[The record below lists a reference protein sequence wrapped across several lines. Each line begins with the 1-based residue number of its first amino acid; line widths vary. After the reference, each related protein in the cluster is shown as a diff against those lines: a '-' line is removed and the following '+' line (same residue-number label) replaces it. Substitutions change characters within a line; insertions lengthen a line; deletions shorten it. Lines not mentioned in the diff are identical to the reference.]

1 MKLLCLG
8 PQNVV
13 PPVDGGK
20 ESIHGALSSLAKHAY
35 LVYVYPGTMEE
46 DIRASYRKINVN
58 AVGIPYEP
66 RDTAAGVVLATLGS
80 YPFKFAKYSTQ
91 GFVRQVDAALGT
103 EDDFDAIVCFHA
115 HMFRL
120 AQRLKHRRN
129 WHIPVILREHNLEYA
144 LVESYV
150 DSLPKLAQ
158 IPGRYL
164 AYLTRRAEHAAWR
177 EADAVAFIT
186 DADLRVAQ
194 ASGVSGHFFH
204 APEGTPALPQLPPVE
219 LRADNLIVLL
229 NPKAT
234 QSVYNVKQFLK
245 ETWFAVAGTEAMS
258 SMNLLI
264 TGVNTEQAVAVLGI
278 PAEKMAACRVK
289 PLGFVPSL
297 AEVLS
302 SSLAMVSP
310 SYVGGGIRKK
320 ILEAMAHGVP
330 VIASELDVDSCGY
343 FADSKNILAFDDNAG
358 FVRAVAAL
366 KIPAKRALIVE
377 QAFGLIRDHANWD
390 RFAYVFVGELKKFL
404 PRTQGQNKDGF
415 KSLHAA
421 PKI

>member
-20 ESIHGALSSLAKHAY
+20 ESIHGALSSLSKHAY
-35 LVYVYPGTMEE
+35 IVYVYPGAIEE
-46 DIRASYRKINVN
+46 DIRASYRKINVG
-58 AVGIPYEP
+58 ALGIPYEP
-66 RDTAAGVVLATLGS
+66 RDTVSGVALATLGF
-80 YPFKFAKYSTQ
+80 YPFKFAKYSTRS
-91 GFVRQVDAALGT
+91 FVRQVDAALGT
-103 EDDFDAIVCFHA
+103 HDDFDAIVCFHA
-115 HMFRL
+115 HTFRL
-120 AQRLKHRRN
+120 AQRLKQRRN
-129 WHIPVILREHNLEYA
+129 WNMPVILREHNLEYA

-164 AYLTRRAEHAAWR
+164 AWLTRRAEYAAWR

-194 ASGVSGHFFH
+194 ATGVSGHFFH

-219 LRADNLIVLL
+219 LRADNLIILL

-234 QSVYNVKQFLK
+234 QSVYNVKQFLN
-245 ETWFAVAGTEAMS
+245 ETWFTVAGMEAMS

-278 PAEKMAACRVK
+278 PAEKMAAARVK

-343 FADSKNILAFDDNAG
+343 FADSKNILAFDDNEG
-358 FVRAVAAL
+358 FVHAVTAL
-366 KIPAKRALIVE
+366 KIPTKRAGIVE
-377 QAFGLIRDHANWD
+377 QAFDLIRDHANWD
-390 RFAYVFVGELKKFL
+390 RFANVFVGELKKFL
-404 PRTQGQNKDGF
+404 PLAQGAKQG
-415 KSLHAA
+415 
-421 PKI
+421 